1 MSSNWRSRDPLPPL
15 SAFDN
20 PGKTSLPP
28 PPDRAPVGICMA
40 MCSER
45 EIKEREDFRELSRM
59 EVLPGAVRADGRPR
73 ADAARA
79 VKRYHRPAAG
89 APPPPPSESRP
100 LGVLRRT
107 VEHLLRVWTENPDEA
122 PLTRYLFIAD
132 RLRAVV
138 QDLTVQRL
146 HCDAIFG
153 RIARFHA
160 WAELAFCRV
169 PPSQG
174 LSAAQN
180 RDQLCNALISLLHA
194 PPPPPPAAKGAA
206 VAGAAARGECSG
218 LPAAAPRRPAARVPG
233 GAGAR
238 AARIARRPRRPP
250 RAPRRRRGRPR
261 RAPRSRARCAPRRRS
276 SSAARCGLLPRARA
290 AALEQHNAAYNN
302 REAFPL
308 ADLARRLLL
317 PDARRRRAAPPPT
330 ASRSS
335 PRARRPPPQGF
346 RAAHPSAR
354 TDKGGLPTAAL
365 DPPLPPPVDLA
376 EMNAEALLALWM
388 RGAATR

>member
-59 EVLPGAVRADGRPR
+59 EVLPGAVRADGLPR

-89 APPPPPSESRP
+89 APPPPPSELRP

-174 LSAAQN
+174 FSAAQN

-206 VAGAAARGECSG
+206 AAAAAARGECWG
-218 LPAAAPRRPAARVPG
+218 YLLLLHADQPHEFQAELARAPPDVRGDPAVHRALRVAGAVGCADGAALARALRAAPPLVVG
-233 GAGAR
+233 
-238 AARIARRPRRPP
+238 
-250 RAPRRRRGRPR
+250 
-261 RAPRSRARCAPRRRS
+261 CALR
-276 SSAARCGLLPRARA
+276 LLPRARA

-317 PDARRRRAAPPPT
+317 PDAAAAARCAAAHGVALEPEGETPAAARFRAAP
-330 ASRSS
+330 
-335 PRARRPPPQGF
+335 F
-346 RAAHPSAR
+346 RAR

-388 RGAATR
+388 RGAPE